1 MSLFSELKRRNV
13 FRVATAYVIVG
24 WLLTEILATLF
35 PMFGVPDWVVKAVV
49 IVVAMGFVPLLVFS
63 WAFELTPEG
72 LKREKDVDR
81 DSSITS
87 ATGKKLDYVTI
98 VAVVLGVAFIGWS
111 KTGTDEPAP
120 AYEIVETSGAP
131 SVAVLP
137 FVNMSG
143 NTENEYFSD
152 GLTETLLHML
162 AQIPGLKVAART
174 SSFAFKG
181 KEQDIRVIAHALNV
195 AHVLEGSVQR
205 AGDRV
210 RVTAQLI
217 RADDGFH
224 VWSSNYDRVLNDIFA
239 IQDEIAADV
248 GKSLS
253 TSLLGES
260 DVEIESVG
268 TEDVAAYDLYLQ
280 ALSDQATGS
289 YGSLREAEGLLKDAL
304 LVDANF
310 LDAKIALVDVY
321 IWQADTGMRDYSAA
335 FTDGI
340 VLLEQVLAAR
350 PNDLIAKE
358 KLLLLTAYSAEAAG
372 SVTALQD
379 ALPQMRAIV
388 SAAPNNAQLRKA
400 HAYLLF
406 DAGRRVDGL
415 AEMQK
420 ALEYDPLNASIHYD
434 IGIVHRVLH
443 DWDLAQAA
451 YDRSLELK
459 PNQPNVYNEI
469 SRLKEATGDGVG
481 VLSNWYMAMESDS
494 QDHEIPSA
502 MAGYLYNFGLIE
514 EGDPFRDRAML
525 IAPNSPATRHA
536 NLRRALASGDQKKS
550 LELARSMIEDDIRDR
565 HFAYFEAV
573 GTVLYDAVQNGMA
586 ADALEYMELHQPG
599 FNDVESTTIK
609 LKVRAAQ
616 SVAFAAWAATMPA
629 EEFGNR
635 IDAYWRVVELGG
647 VTPEDNPLT
656 YLEVLAVRRETE
668 SAIEFGLAHVFNVP
682 ITEAIW
688 WRDYIHLP
696 HLQSVLADP
705 RVQEQVQRWEIEKS
719 ETREQ
724 LRVFLAERSK

>member
-13 FRVATAYVIVG
+13 FRVATAYIIVG
-24 WLLTEILATLF
+24 WLLTEILSTLF
-35 PMFGVPDWVVKAVV
+35 QIFGVPDWVAKAVV
-49 IVVAMGFVPLLVFS
+49 IIVAMGFVPLLVFS
-63 WAFELTPEG
+63 WAFELTPDG

-98 VAVVLGVAFIGWS
+98 AAVVLGVAFIGWS
-111 KTGTDEPAP
+111 KTGTDEPAA
-120 AYEIVETSGAP
+120 AYEIVESSGAP

-162 AQIPGLKVAART
+162 AQIPGLRVAART

-181 KEQDIRVIAHALNV
+181 KEQDIRVIARALDV

-210 RVTAQLI
+210 RITAQLI

-224 VWSSNYDRVLNDIFA
+224 VWSSHYDRILDDIFA

-253 TSLLGES
+253 KSLLGEN

-280 ALSDQATGS
+280 ALSHQVTGS

-304 LVDANF
+304 LVDTNF
-310 LDAKIALVDVY
+310 LDAKIALADVY
-321 IWQADTGMRDYSAA
+321 ILQADTGMREFTAA
-335 FTDGI
+335 STDGT

-358 KLLLLTAYSAEAAG
+358 KLLLLTAYSAADAG

-420 ALEYDPLNASIHYD
+420 ALEYDPLNANIHYE
-434 IGIVHRVLH
+434 IGFFHRTLH
-443 DWDLAQAA
+443 NFEFALAALE
-451 YDRSLELK
+451 RSLELK
-459 PNQPNVYNEI
+459 PDQPNAYNEI
-469 SRLKEATGDGVG
+469 SRIRAALGDAVGALRNTLKG
-481 VLSNWYMAMESDS
+481 MELDS
-494 QDHEIPSA
+494 QDPEIPSGIA
-502 MAGYLYNFGLIE
+502 NFLYVFGLIE
-514 EGDPFRDRAML
+514 EGDAFRDRAML
-525 IAPNSPATRHA
+525 IAPNSPTTRHA
-536 NLRRALASGDQKKS
+536 NLRRAVASGDQKKS
-550 LELARSMIEDDIRDR
+550 LELARSMIEDNIENR
-565 HFAYFEAV
+565 HNVYMAAV
-573 GTVLYDAVQNGMA
+573 VTVLDDAVLYGTV
-586 ADALEYMELHQPG
+586 ADALEYMELHHPG
-599 FNDVESTTIK
+599 FNDVESTSIE

-616 SVAFAAWAATMPA
+616 SVAFAAWAVTMPE

-635 IDAYWRVVELGG
+635 IDAYWRVAELRG
-647 VTPEDNPLT
+647 VTPENNPLT
-656 YLEVLAVRRETE
+656 YLEVLAVHGETE
-668 SAIEFGLAHVFNVP
+668 AAIEFGLAHVFNEP
-682 ITEAIW
+682 ITQAIRW
-688 WRDYIHLP
+688 GDYIHLP
-696 HLQSVLADP
+696 HLQSVVADL
-705 RVQEQVQRWEIEKS
+705 RVQQQVQRWEIEKS

-724 LRVFLAERSK
+724 LRAFLAEHSK

>member
-13 FRVATAYVIVG
+13 FRVATAYIIVG

-35 PMFGVPDWVVKAVV
+35 QIFGVPDWVAKAVV

-81 DSSITS
+81 DASITA

-98 VAVVLGVAFIGWS
+98 AAVVLGVAFIGWS
-111 KTGTDEPAP
+111 KTGTDEHAP

-143 NTENEYFSD
+143 NKENEYFSD

-181 KEQDIRVIAHALNV
+181 QEQDIRVIARALDV

-224 VWSSNYDRVLNDIFA
+224 VWSSNYDRILDDIFL
-239 IQDEIAADV
+239 IQDEIAEDV

-253 TSLLGES
+253 TSLLGQS
-260 DVEIESVG
+260 NVVIESVG

-280 ALSDQATGS
+280 ALSHQVTGS

-310 LDAKIALVDVY
+310 LDAKIALADVY
-321 IWQADTGMRDYSAA
+321 IQQSDTGMREFTAA
-335 FTDGI
+335 STDGI

-350 PNDLIAKE
+350 PNDLLAKE
-358 KLLLLTAYSAEAAG
+358 KLLLLTAYSAAVAG

-406 DAGRRVDGL
+406 DAGQRVDGL

-420 ALEYDPLNASIHYD
+420 ALEYDPLNANIHYE
-434 IGIVHRVLH
+434 IGSFQRTLH
-443 DWDLAQAA
+443 NFEFALAALE
-451 YDRSLELK
+451 RSLELN
-459 PNQPNVYNEI
+459 PDQPNAHNEI
-469 SRLKEATGDGVG
+469 SRIRAALGDAVGALRNNLKG
-481 VLSNWYMAMESDS
+481 MELDS
-494 QDHEIPSA
+494 QDHEIPSGIA
-502 MAGYLYNFGLIE
+502 NLLYVFGLIE
-514 EGDPFRDRAML
+514 EGDAFRDRAML
-525 IAPNSPATRHA
+525 IAPNSPTTRHA
-536 NLRRALASGDQKKS
+536 NLRRALASGDRKKS
-550 LELARSMIEDDIRDR
+550 LELARSMIEDDIGDR
-565 HFAYFEAV
+565 HFAYFVAV
-573 GTVLYDAVQNGMA
+573 SIVLYDAVQNGTA
-586 ADALEYMELHQPG
+586 AEALEYMELHQPG

-629 EEFGNR
+629 EEFGNQ
-635 IDAYWRVVELGG
+635 IDAYWRVAELGG
-647 VTPEDNPLT
+647 VTPEDYSLT
-656 YLEVLAVRRETE
+656 YLEVLAVRGETE
-668 SAIEFGLAHVFNVP
+668 AAIEFGLANVFNVP

-688 WRDYIHLP
+688 WGDYIHLP
-696 HLQSVLADP
+696 HLQSVVADP
-705 RVQEQVQRWEIEKS
+705 RVQQQIRRWENEKN

-724 LRVFLAERSK
+724 LQTFLAERSK